1 MQEKVVKGT
10 GMPKNTAKMKIGD
23 RVVLYNN
30 VSQPR
35 LEGVPTY
42 AEDIEGV
49 GFTGYR
55 WISAA
60 DRVKDLPDQWY
71 PVTMKAKQV
80 SVFNQQPPLVVF
92 DVDSTLIHEEIIELL
107 AAHAGKE
114 AEVAEV
120 TERAMRGEIEF
131 AESLH
136 YRVATLEG
144 LPVEVLDAVAA
155 AATIHEGAQE
165 LVQAVHQV
173 GGYVYAVSGGFTH
186 ALEPLAT
193 QLGLDGF
200 AANTLEVKAGKLTGK
215 VTGPVIDRS
224 AKAAMLRRWAADH
237 HIPLEATVAVGDGAN
252 DLDMMTL
259 AGYGVGF
266 CPKPIVRDLADAIIE
281 IPTHDVLRAVLGL

>member
-1 MQEKVVKGT
+1 VPRRKVTWDICTTASSAGSKASGRTIGRCAIVADWVSSGEGIRSRLGKMQEQVVEGSR
-10 GMPKNTAKMKIGD
+10 MPKNTAKMKSGD

-35 LEGVPTY
+35 LVGVHTY

-92 DVDSTLIHEEIIELL
+92 DVDSTLIHEEVIELL

-155 AATIHEGAQE
+155 AATIHDGAQE
-165 LVQAVHQV
+165 LVQAVHQ
-173 GGYVYAVSGGFTH
+173 
-186 ALEPLAT
+186 
-193 QLGLDGF
+193 
-200 AANTLEVKAGKLTGK
+200 
-215 VTGPVIDRS
+215 
-224 AKAAMLRRWAADH
+224 
-237 HIPLEATVAVGDGAN
+237 
-252 DLDMMTL
+252 
-259 AGYGVGF
+259 
-266 CPKPIVRDLADAIIE
+266 
-281 IPTHDVLRAVLGL
+281 